1 MKWMSGRTHP
11 PSFPLMNAAEINVR
25 SGQIVDAATRVH
37 MSLGPGLVESAYEAC
52 LAYELRRRRL
62 DVRTQVPLPI
72 RYDGVTIELGYRADL
87 IVDDVVLVELKAA
100 KKLLPIH
107 EAQLL
112 SYLRLSGFRLG
123 LLINFHEFRLKHG
136 IKRLV
141 HQL

>member
-1 MKWMSGRTHP
+1 
-11 PSFPLMNAAEINVR
+11 MNAAEINVR
-25 SGQIVDAATRVH
+25 SGQIVDTAMRVH
-37 MSLGPGLVESAYEAC
+37 ISLGPGLVESAYEAC

-62 DVRTQVPLPI
+62 DVRTQVPLPV
-72 RYDGVTIELGYRADL
+72 RYEGVTMELGYRADL

-100 KKLLPIH
+100 KKVLPIH

-141 HQL
+141 NQL